1 MAVLALARVE
11 KSARR
16 VTRHLDMSYYGC
28 HIPNMEKDGITLEE
42 LSARTGVEVRT
53 LRSWVSEG
61 LLSPP
66 YKSGRGA
73 TYPAS
78 NVARALAV
86 RALKEMHGMSFA
98 EIGRRFMLASDE
110 QIRDWGRPRERK
122 VEGDSARDYLRRLRL
137 RLDTGAGAEDAP
149 APMMHQDAPSPD
161 PAPLAPEPPEPFLSA
176 SMAPPSE
183 FAAEAAPGPSDL
195 ARMERLIFELGR
207 LLDGPA
213 PRRSRG
219 TIWTRIS
226 VTPDLEISVR
236 GDLDPI
242 ERDIFE
248 QLADQLRAILTG
260 RTKHD

>member
-1 MAVLALARVE
+1 MAVQALARVE

-149 APMMHQDAPSPD
+149 APMMHQGAPSPN

>member
-1 MAVLALARVE
+1 
-11 KSARR
+11 
-16 VTRHLDMSYYGC
+16 
-28 HIPNMEKDGITLEE
+28 MEKDGITLEE
-42 LSARTGVEVRT
+42 LSARTGVELRT
-53 LRSWVSEG
+53 LRSWISEG
-61 LLSPP
+61 LLAPP

-78 NVARALAV
+78 NVERVFAV

-122 VEGDSARDYLRRLRL
+122 AEAGSAREYLRSLR
-137 RLDTGAGAEDAP
+137 GGPGPFAAKAP
-149 APMMHQDAPSPD
+149 GRTEPYTQTVAPSASAAEP
-161 PAPLAPEPPEPFLSA
+161 PGPMLSVSAEGPLFSQPEPN
-176 SMAPPSE
+176 
-183 FAAEAAPGPSDL
+183 DL

-213 PRRSRG
+213 PRRARG

>member
-1 MAVLALARVE
+1 
-11 KSARR
+11 
-16 VTRHLDMSYYGC
+16 
-28 HIPNMEKDGITLEE
+28 MEKDGITLEE

-53 LRSWVSEG
+53 LRSWISEG

-137 RLDTGAGAEDAP
+137 KLEAGAEDAP
-149 APMMHQDAPSPD
+149 APMMHQDAPSPN
-161 PAPLAPEPPEPFLSA
+161 PAPLAPEPPGPFLSA

-183 FAAEAAPGPSDL
+183 FAAEAAPGQSDL

>member
-1 MAVLALARVE
+1 MAVQALARVE

-53 LRSWVSEG
+53 LRSWISEG

-137 RLDTGAGAEDAP
+137 RLEAGAEDAP
-149 APMMHQDAPSPD
+149 APMMHQDAPSPN

>member
-16 VTRHLDMSYYGC
+16 VTRHLDMSHLTC

-53 LRSWVSEG
+53 LRSWISEG

-137 RLDTGAGAEDAP
+137 RLEAGAEDAP
-149 APMMHQDAPSPD
+149 APMMHQDAPSPN
-161 PAPLAPEPPEPFLSA
+161 PAPLAPEPPGPFLSA